1 MAAAARWVVE
11 HDGGIAAVRG
21 ETLLAGVPLPIAG
34 IVSDE
39 PVSAVGQQVAG
50 LRRALEQLGFTH
62 RSPIMTLGVLTLAVS
77 PELKLTDRG
86 LVDVNRSQVVSLFL

>member
-1 MAAAARWVVE
+1 V
-11 HDGGIAAVRG
+11 
-21 ETLLAGVPLPIAG
+21 AG

-39 PVSAVGQQVAG
+39 PVSVVGGQVAG
-50 LRRALEQLGFTH
+50 LRSVLERLGFAH

-86 LVDVNRSQVVSLFL
+86 LVDVNHGRLVDLFL